1 MTREP
6 IMLASDL
13 DGTLIPTDVDEA
25 RAEEIRTFRSA
36 MSERGLKLAY
46 VTGRGRDLA
55 LKGIQRVGLPLP
67 EVLVCD
73 VGTSVW
79 VRRGG
84 HDAWFVDEVYQ
95 ERMREALGG
104 VARADIV
111 GGIGALEGLEL
122 QEPGKQTDFKISY
135 YVAPDRLDALRDGV
149 GERLA
154 RFPVPPKAVWSH
166 DPYSGRMLLDVLPRN
181 VAKHVALGHLRER
194 HGHALD
200 EIVYAGDSGNDFDA
214 LLSGHPAIVVA
225 NAPEALKRQLREE
238 ALAAGTLDRMYFA
251 ERPFAGGV
259 MEGLRHFGAL

>member
-1 MTREP
+1 MNRKP
-6 IMLASDL
+6 LMLASDL
-13 DGTLIPTDVDEA
+13 DGTLIPTDVDDA
-25 RAEEIRTFRSA
+25 RAEEIRTFRDVMGS
-36 MSERGLKLAY
+36 RGLTLAY

-67 EVLVCD
+67 DVLVCD

-79 VRRGG
+79 VRRDG
-84 HDAWFVDEVYQ
+84 HDAWFVDEAYQ
-95 ERMREALGG
+95 QRMREALGG
-104 VARADIV
+104 IARADIV
-111 GGIGALEGLEL
+111 GSIGALEGLEL
-122 QEPGKQTDFKISY
+122 QEPPKQTDFKISY
-135 YVAPDRLDALRDGV
+135 YVAPERLDALRDNV

-154 RFPVPPKAVWSH
+154 GFPVPPKAIWSH

-181 VAKHVALGHLRER
+181 VAKHVALGHLREQ

-225 NAPEALKRQLREE
+225 NAPEVLKEQIRQE
-238 ALAAGTLDRMYFA
+238 ARAAGTLDRVYFA

-259 MEGLRHFGAL
+259 IEGLRHFGAL